1 MVCARLR
8 FVTEAQPEI
17 VVAFSGLRCNYVT
30 QVAQGLEVWCVDAG
44 ASGSQASC
52 MRQVVCGS
60 ITKKVPVLW
69 DLLSLIDVV
78 KMSFGLRGT
87 VQLTATDGKEQ
98 CLMLSARSMARD
110 SCPA

>member
-1 MVCARLR
+1 MVCVWLR
-8 FVTEAQPEI
+8 CVTEAQPHI
-17 VVAFSGLRCNYVT
+17 VVAFSGLRCNYVM

-44 ASGSQASC
+44 ASVSQASC
-52 MRQVVCGS
+52 MHQVVCGN
-60 ITKKVPVLW
+60 ITKKVPALW
-69 DLLSLIDVV
+69 DFLSLIDMV